1 MTLTYVELRA
11 RSKARYQ
18 KHKEAIVKRNALVG
32 VSSLFVFFWALFY
45 VAFYSEEM
53 TGTRIY
59 YQQSYVNLT
68 QDATLENFWF
78 SKAGGTMYKWTYS
91 FVNASAYKIDDAV
104 STPTGTPAPSGDEPP
119 AQSRASPDTAP
130 DTPLDS
136 NNSTNTTDGHNKTE
150 DATNNTTRGHNKTE
164 DAANHSTTRS
174 ENKTE
179 GATNNTTRGKNNT
192 EDAAN
197 NSTTGSEEETDSPYT
212 VLRVLGDVAVFA
224 VSFAGYGCYF
234 FATQG

>member
-53 TGTRIY
+53 TGTRFY
-59 YQQSYVNLT
+59 YMQSYVNLT

-78 SKAGGTMYKWTYS
+78 SKAGGTKYKWRYS
-91 FVNASAYKIDDAV
+91 FVDPPAYKIDDPV

-119 AQSRASPDTAP
+119 PQSTPPPPEDAPRDT
-130 DTPLDS
+130 DNDPL
-136 NNSTNTTDGHNKTE
+136 NSTGRENQQ
-150 DATNNTTRGHNKTE
+150 E
-164 DAANHSTTRS
+164 DAAKNKAEDPTNYTTTGG
-174 ENKTE
+174 KTNTAD
-179 GATNNTTRGKNNT
+179 GPNGNTTGT
-192 EDAAN
+192 D
-197 NSTTGSEEETDSPYT
+197 SETDSPST

-224 VSFAGYGCYF
+224 GSFVGYACYF